1 MKQIA
6 LDIGLAPEP
15 TLDGFVA
22 GRNAAALQHLR
33 LWGESAARSPV
44 PTYLWGPEGAGK
56 THLLRAARAQLQA
69 QRAAVGW
76 LDADTPP
83 RTPFNEQWAP
93 C

>member
-33 LWGESAARSPV
+33 LWSESAARSPV
-44 PTYLWGPEGAGK
+44 PT
-56 THLLRAARAQLQA
+56 
-69 QRAAVGW
+69 
-76 LDADTPP
+76 
-83 RTPFNEQWAP
+83 
-93 C
+93 